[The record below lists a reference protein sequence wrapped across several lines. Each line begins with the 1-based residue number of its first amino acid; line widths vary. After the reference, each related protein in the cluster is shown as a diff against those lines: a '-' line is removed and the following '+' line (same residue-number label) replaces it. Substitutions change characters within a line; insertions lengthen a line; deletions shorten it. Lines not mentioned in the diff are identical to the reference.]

1 MPLRNYWIMK
11 TKLQISAIL
20 VLLTAMVGVGIS
32 YGPLYAFHVAGFAF
46 LILFVLK
53 LRQNLTE
60 LPFLKKK
67 LHFLHVPLFM
77 IVWYALSI
85 LWSTDR
91 ALAVNQVFYLLNAF
105 LIFLAAYFA
114 IRDRSD
120 IRRFLFLAGIL
131 AAIEI
136 LISFLEAGGIARWP
150 ISPYSDLV
158 ELFRRS
164 IGYNPNMDAEII
176 AAINKTPTGFHWNPN
191 DLAAYMLMIIPFF
204 LFSKRIWIKIVFP
217 IAALSIILLT
227 GSRAVLI
234 GVALMAFFYVF
245 LYQTRKNI
253 LIISGVFAFLVI
265 AFLIARPYLKEKYE
279 VKYREISTTTDA
291 ALKFFTTDHELVNDT
306 SSIAIRQN
314 LIENGMHA
322 FKESYG
328 LGVGGGNSQVV
339 QKESDNTHGIFS
351 MHNFWIEILV
361 EGGAL
366 VFGLWVVWYFL
377 LLRRSYLWWRRKIP
391 EENRR
396 LSAAVSLSMIG
407 AVIAII
413 SISSAIYF
421 LPFWLLLA
429 LAVRMNDL
437 NRNQISGHFGSA
449 Q

>member
-1 MPLRNYWIMK
+1 M
-11 TKLQISAIL
+11 
-20 VLLTAMVGVGIS
+20 
-32 YGPLYAFHVAGFAF
+32 
-46 LILFVLK
+46 
-53 LRQNLTE
+53 
-60 LPFLKKK
+60 
-67 LHFLHVPLFM
+67 
-77 IVWYALSI
+77 
-85 LWSTDR
+85 
-91 ALAVNQVFYLLNAF
+91 
-105 LIFLAAYFA
+105 
-114 IRDRSD
+114 
-120 IRRFLFLAGIL
+120 
-131 AAIEI
+131 
-136 LISFLEAGGIARWP
+136 
-150 ISPYSDLV
+150 
-158 ELFRRS
+158 
-164 IGYNPNMDAEII
+164 
-176 AAINKTPTGFHWNPN
+176 
-191 DLAAYMLMIIPFF
+191 
-204 LFSKRIWIKIVFP
+204 
-217 IAALSIILLT
+217 
-227 GSRAVLI
+227 
-234 GVALMAFFYVF
+234 
-245 LYQTRKNI
+245 
-253 LIISGVFAFLVI
+253 
-265 AFLIARPYLKEKYE
+265 
-279 VKYREISTTTDA
+279 
-291 ALKFFTTDHELVNDT
+291 NDT